1 VAEHKFLFTL
11 NLTDPAYRD
20 VMLGE
25 LATSVLGHVGFQDN
39 ALASILGHMQAAIA
53 AAIDAGCQ
61 DCTVQFQVDHGELQ
75 ILIVHDGREWRTTR
89 PLP

>member
-1 VAEHKFLFTL
+1 VDDHKFQFTL

-25 LATSVLGHVGFQDN
+25 LASSVLGHVGFQDN
-39 ALASILGHMQAAIA
+39 ALASILGHLRSVIAEAIGT
-53 AAIDAGCQ
+53 GCR
-61 DCTVQFQVDHGELQ
+61 DCTVQFHVEHGQLE
-75 ILIVHDGREWRTTR
+75 IVVLHDGCEWRTTK